1 MAFERFCKDLVLKA
15 FIQTAKLEPMPE
27 INASMF
33 LNLEVDRIGSMNP
46 TTKYFDL
53 A

>member
-1 MAFERFCKDLVLKA
+1 MLKA

-33 LNLEVDRIGSMNP
+33 LEVDRIGSMNP